1 MWRPALGRHSWTTT
15 WAPGRGVAGE
25 AAAKQR
31 CLATLLLG
39 VSCWLLAVTELSQTC
54 HNTHREALAWTCFG
68 VSWDWPSYPRCHLL
82 LCI

>member
-1 MWRPALGRHSWTTT
+1 METRSRTALMGTTA

-39 VSCWLLAVTELSQTC
+39 VSCWLLVVTELSQTC
-54 HNTHREALAWTCFG
+54 HIGTG
-68 VSWDWPSYPRCHLL
+68 KPLL
-82 LCI
+82 GNVPV